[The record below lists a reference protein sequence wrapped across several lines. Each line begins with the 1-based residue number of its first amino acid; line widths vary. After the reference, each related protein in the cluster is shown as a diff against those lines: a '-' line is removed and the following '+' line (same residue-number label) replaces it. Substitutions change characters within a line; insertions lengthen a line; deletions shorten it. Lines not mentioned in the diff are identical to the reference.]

1 MASQQRQ
8 KNPKDN
14 GRWSLKSSSNLTQYI
29 EFHKIETFQAKTKRI
44 HTLSETLKGE
54 LFRQKKNYVIICKY
68 LDENIEMQK
77 GKKKMEGVYS
87 TAEDNSIL
95 SLQGIKIYAELKWM
109 TTIIQKIKRFR
120 WI

>member
-1 MASQQRQ
+1 
-8 KNPKDN
+8 
-14 GRWSLKSSSNLTQYI
+14 
-29 EFHKIETFQAKTKRI
+29 
-44 HTLSETLKGE
+44 
-54 LFRQKKNYVIICKY
+54 
-68 LDENIEMQK
+68 MQK